1 MNDYELI
8 QIENAYEDAA
18 DLIREQDMSIAEAL
32 EEVAFMHDL
41 DDEQIYEL
49 HRALFILKHRTKS

>member
-8 QIENAYEDAA
+8 QIENAFEDAT
-18 DLIREQDMSIAEAL
+18 DLMQEQDMSIAEAL

>member
-8 QIENAYEDAA
+8 QIENAFED
-18 DLIREQDMSIAEAL
+18 LMGFIEEQDMSLTDAL
-32 EEVAFMHDL
+32 VEVAFIHDL